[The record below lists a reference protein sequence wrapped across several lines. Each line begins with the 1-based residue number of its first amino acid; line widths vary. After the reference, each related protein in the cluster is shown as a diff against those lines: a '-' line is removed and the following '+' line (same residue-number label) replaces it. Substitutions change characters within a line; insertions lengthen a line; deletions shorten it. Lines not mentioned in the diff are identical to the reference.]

1 MRKRYQNLFEEEK
14 NTKQKNAFERYQNSS
29 EEKKKKHVNI
39 IVNII
44 RIFLRNKNKGW
55 SSIEEIIIWHIINSC
70 WIVQFFND
78 PRAIEIWY
86 SKDNLFFLVISYQEI
101 FWIFSNCLRMIIIP
115 LHLTPG
121 QFLGYW
127 KHSLFRMVIF
137 FYTVVIMFSYLR
149 STISFL

>member
-55 SSIEEIIIWHIINSC
+55 SSIEEIII
-70 WIVQFFND
+70 
-78 PRAIEIWY
+78 
-86 SKDNLFFLVISYQEI
+86 
-101 FWIFSNCLRMIIIP
+101 
-115 LHLTPG
+115 
-121 QFLGYW
+121 
-127 KHSLFRMVIF
+127 
-137 FYTVVIMFSYLR
+137 
-149 STISFL
+149 